1 MDLAFSNR
9 SENLIFVFPVKNR
22 LYDSIMIV
30 GDQLFDHFAKKVEEC
45 PLVEQ
50 DNQLLLML
58 VRKWSFKGAFSA
70 KHQDI
75 VTLR

>member
-30 GDQLFDHFAKKVEEC
+30 GDQLFDQFAKKVEEC

-58 VRKWSFKGAFSA
+58 VRKWSFKWNP
-70 KHQDI
+70 
-75 VTLR
+75 